1 MAYTIAKIPDGD
13 VSLGN
18 LSGEFVDLQPS
29 SSDYVTG
36 GYPINSQE
44 AVLNNPSLTA
54 NCDLYKIV
62 TVLPAGNQGGY
73 VPVWNSATGKLQI
86 FDTGSGA
93 NAALAEKANGS
104 DLFFTTFRLLL
115 VGN

>member
-1 MAYTIAKIPDGD
+1 MAYTITKIPDGD

-18 LSGEFVDLQPS
+18 LSGEFVDLQPAS
-29 SSDYVTG
+29 ADYATG
-36 GYPINSQE
+36 GYAINSQE

-62 TVLPAGNQGGY
+62 AVLPAGNQGGY

-86 FDTGSGA
+86 FDTGAASGNPLAQAAA
-93 NAALAEKANGS
+93 NT
-104 DLFFTTFRLLL
+104 DLSAFTFRLLL
-115 VGN
+115 IGN